1 MSTFNDIFA
10 EQYFLK
16 GELLTLKQGDKGDK
30 GDKGDDGKIITV
42 DDETKV
48 IHGEDGKDG
57 EVKFLVVHVVDGMFT
72 ITLPD
77 PATVV
82 ESGIY
87 YYKDQQN
94 ETNTT
99 FFYNDVQLGKFY
111 FNRKQ
116 NITSLKA
123 DGRWTN

>member
-1 MSTFNDIFA
+1 MK
-10 EQYFLK
+10 L
-16 GELLTLKQGDKGDK
+16 
-30 GDKGDDGKIITV
+30 DGK
-42 DDETKV
+42 DGQNGQNGQN
-48 IHGEDGKDG
+48 GEDG
-57 EVKFLVVHVVDGMFT
+57 EVKFLVVRVVDSMFT

-87 YYKDQQN
+87 YYKDQLN
-94 ETNTT
+94 ETNTI
-99 FFYNDVQLGKFY
+99 FLYNGVQLGKFY

-116 NITSLKA
+116 NITFLKA